1 MTAIFRRFERTID
14 YLWFIHI
21 LLGGFFTAGASDF
34 DCYAHTLELFGT
46 GVAKLSKKDSA
57 VFPSAR

>member
-1 MTAIFRRFERTID
+1 VID

-21 LLGGFFTAGASDF
+21 LLGDFFTAGAGDF
-34 DCYAHTLELFGT
+34 DFYAHTLELSGM
-46 GVAKLSKKDSA
+46 GVEKLSKKDSA